1 MSFKIMKTWL
11 KENWFKVAIVILLLM
26 IYSRLNEVK
35 ENTFYTA
42 DMVDASAT
50 RIITSL
56 GDSLQ
61 GIEDGLDSIYRM
73 QGL

>member
-1 MSFKIMKTWL
+1 MKNWL
-11 KENWFKVAIVILLLM
+11 KENWFKVAIVVLLLM
-26 IYSRLNEVK
+26 IYSRLGEVK

-50 RIITSL
+50 RVINSL
-56 GDSLQ
+56 SDSLQ
-61 GIEDGLDSIYRM
+61 GIEDGVDSIYRM